1 MLLWQY
7 DDSMKGDL
15 YRLLGKRIMNRKYYD
30 WLITESFGN
39 GDLISED
46 KYSYMS
52 ADEVKEVLLRRVQKV
67 KFYCPSIF
75 NCGTEKVDDI
85 KASESSYS
93 AFADMGT
100 WKVLISACVSNG

>member
-1 MLLWQY
+1 M
-7 DDSMKGDL
+7 G
-15 YRLLGKRIMNRKYYD
+15 RKYND

-46 KYSYMS
+46 KYNYLSV
-52 ADEVKEVLLRRVQKV
+52 DDVKEILLCRVQKV

-75 NCGTEKVDDI
+75 NCGTERTDDI
-85 KASESSYS
+85 KASDSSYS

-100 WKVLISACVSNG
+100 WKVLISACVLNS